1 MVKCCGITSGAGR
14 HVLSL
19 LLYTHAAC
27 LAHDPGPGH
36 PECPPRLVTVLSAL
50 ELPMVAPMIERREA
64 PQASREQVLRA
75 HDAALLDRVLQPVRE
90 GDRLR
95 LDADTAMSEHS
106 ADATLRAVGALIA
119 AVDAVMAGDAKHA
132 FCATRPP
139 GHHATRE
146 RAMGFCPLNGIA
158 CAALHAVHEHQL
170 ERVAVVDFDVHH
182 GNGTEAILADEP
194 RTLYV
199 SSHQWPLYPGT
210 GGDAHIG
217 NAMNAQLPPGS
228 GTVAFRDAW
237 SKTLLPALDAF
248 APQLILVSAGFD
260 AHRLDPLANLNLG
273 ADDYAWITGQLVEVA
288 DRHANGRLVSTLEG
302 GYSLTALKESVRA
315 HVGAL
320 IG

>member
-1 MVKCCGITSGAGR
+1 V
-14 HVLSL
+14 SL
-19 LLYTHAAC
+19 LLYTHPAC

-36 PECPPRLVTVLSAL
+36 PECPPRLATVLAAL
-50 ELPMVAPMIERREA
+50 DQPMFAAAIERREA
-64 PQASREQVLRA
+64 PRADAEPILRA
-75 HDAALLDRVLQPVRE
+75 HERALFDRVMQPVAAGEHR
-90 GDRLR
+90 R

-106 ADATLRAVGALIA
+106 AEATLRTVGALIA
-119 AVDAVMAGDAKHA
+119 AVDAVMAGEAKHA

-158 CAALHAVHEHQL
+158 CAALHAVHAHGL

-182 GNGTEAILADEP
+182 GNGSEAILASDP

-210 GGDAHIG
+210 GTESRMG
-217 NAMNAQLPPGS
+217 NAVNAILPPGS
-228 GTVAFRDAW
+228 GPVAFRDAW
-237 SKTLLPALDAF
+237 SKTLLPALDHF
-248 APQLILVSAGFD
+248 APQFVLVSAGFD
-260 AHRLDPLANLNLG
+260 AHRLDPLANLNLT
-273 ADDYAWITGQLVEVA
+273 ADDYAWITTELVALA
-288 DRHANGRLVSTLEG
+288 DRHAHGRIVSTLEG